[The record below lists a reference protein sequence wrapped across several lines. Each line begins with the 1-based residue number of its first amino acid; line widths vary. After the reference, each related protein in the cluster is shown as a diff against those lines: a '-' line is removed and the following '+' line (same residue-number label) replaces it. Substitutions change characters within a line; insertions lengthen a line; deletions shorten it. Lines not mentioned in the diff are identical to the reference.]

1 MDKQTPNDVFFL
13 CLCVCVVLYA
23 SLPRQG
29 GANKSIASSHTSF
42 SAGLLGGGGGRDSR
56 GRGRESGGREGEG
69 RERGGRVVLGA
80 QVELRQDQINA
91 VKQPP
96 ALEEVLR
103 SLRGIIHTVT

>member
-1 MDKQTPNDVFFL
+1 MVFL

-29 GANKSIASSHTSF
+29 GANKSNASSHTSC
-42 SAGLLGGGGGRDSR
+42 SAGLLGGGGGRDGR
-56 GRGRESGGREGEG
+56 GRGRESGGAREGGG

-103 SLRGIIHTVT
+103 SLRGTYTVTYVYFHCV